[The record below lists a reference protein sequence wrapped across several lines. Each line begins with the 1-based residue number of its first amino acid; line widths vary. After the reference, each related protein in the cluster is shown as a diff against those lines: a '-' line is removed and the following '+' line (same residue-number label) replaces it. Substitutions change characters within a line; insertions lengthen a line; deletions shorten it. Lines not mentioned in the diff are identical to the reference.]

1 MTMGLVDAGLPS
13 QHFPE
18 DYKHFDLGFRV
29 VREKR

>member
-1 MTMGLVDAGLPS
+1 VSLR

-29 VREKR
+29 VREKP